1 MNKEIKKVNK
11 VSAVQKALEN
21 LRKYI
26 ENTNIKI
33 LPSEDE
39 ISQSLGVSRLT
50 LREAITI
57 LEKEGVVSRIQGK
70 GTLVNSFITKLD
82 NRIDTGSD
90 VEGALEK
97 HGYNV
102 RFEVLN
108 LEYKIASEYERAQ
121 MGIDDGDEILIIEK
135 VLYADDTP
143 IAVYI
148 DRIPKKYLKSL
159 DFDKDYFKPSIFPII
174 ENLCGLY
181 ISHDVVK
188 IKASSCSTKLSKI
201 FSIEENTPLIS
212 FDVYEYARD
221 GIVIMYNTEYYT
233 GEFVDFTICRNVA
246 YKSWS

>member
-21 LRKYI
+21 LRRYI
-26 ENTNIKI
+26 ENTNIKT

-39 ISQSLGVSRLT
+39 IAQSLGVSRLT

-57 LEKEGVVSRIQGK
+57 LEKEGVVSRVQGK
-70 GTLVNSFITKLD
+70 GTLVNSFVTKLN

-102 RFEVLN
+102 KFEVSN
-108 LEYKIASEYERAQ
+108 LEYKIASEYERTQ
-121 MGIDDGDEILIIEK
+121 MGIDEGDELLIIEK
-135 VLYADDTP
+135 TLYADETP

-148 DRIPKKYLKSL
+148 DRIPKKYLRTL
-159 DFDKDYFKPSIFPII
+159 DFDRTYFEPSIFPII
-174 ENLCGLY
+174 ENLCGLN
-181 ISHDVVK
+181 ITHDVVK
-188 IKASSCSTKLSKI
+188 IKASSCSKKLSEI
-201 FSIEENTPLIS
+201 FNIEEKTPLIS
-212 FDVYEYARD
+212 FDVFEYTRE

-233 GEFVDFTICRNVA
+233 GEFVDFTVCRNVA